1 MPAWTKE
8 SLSAPWPKNHDVR
21 LAATDV
27 YDAAVK
33 AYGRNT
39 LERHRPLGVVDQY
52 GEKNRK
58 AGTNGVYE
66 PDDDHDECRLDG
78 RAEQGKDIYDNWRE
92 RLKRGDSCVSVRD
105 VKKASP
111 ECVSSRLRT
120 CLPSLISPLASRS
133 SVPW

>member
-21 LAATDV
+21 LAAPDV
-27 YDAAVK
+27 YDAAVN

-39 LERHRPLGVVDQY
+39 LERHRPLGVVGQY

-66 PDDDHDECRLDG
+66 PDDDPGERRLNG
-78 RAEQGKDIYDNWRE
+78 RAEQGKDISGDWRE
-92 RLKRGDSCVSVRD
+92 RLIRGESCVSVRD
-105 VKKASP
+105 VKTASP
-111 ECVSSRLRT
+111 ECVST
-120 CLPSLISPLASRS
+120 WLPTY
-133 SVPW
+133 